1 VSVATSHTAALAR
14 RLVMDEARGL
24 DRSEAVAEAGERAW
38 ERLRLRLIVLI
49 GPEGCD
55 ALFARALALSRS
67 DYPMLAGVHYEAASG
82 YGLTGLRESAREYAP
97 TDVLDALVTATA
109 HFLAVLARLI
119 GADLVLRLVREAWP
133 KLPPEEVD
141 LSGETNE

>member
-1 VSVATSHTAALAR
+1 VSVATLQTAALAR
-14 RLVMDEARGL
+14 RLVMVEARGL
-24 DRSEAVAEAGERAW
+24 DRPEAVAEAGERAW
-38 ERLRLRLIVLI
+38 ERLRRRLITLI

-67 DYPMLAGVHYEAASG
+67 DYPMLAGVHYGAANGS
-82 YGLTGLRESAREYAP
+82 GLTGLREIAHEHAP
-97 TDVLDALVTATA
+97 TDVLDALVTVTA

-133 KLPPEEVD
+133 ELPSEEVD

>member
-1 VSVATSHTAALAR
+1 MSVATLQTAALAR

-24 DRSEAVAEAGERAW
+24 DRPEAMAEAGERAW
-38 ERLRLRLIVLI
+38 ERLRRRLITLI

-82 YGLTGLRESAREYAP
+82 YGLTGLQEIAREYAP
-97 TDVLDALVTATA
+97 TDVLDALVTVTA
-109 HFLAVLARLI
+109 HFLAVLVRLI
-119 GADLVLRLVREAWP
+119 GADLVVRLIREAWP
-133 KLPPEEVD
+133 ELPPEEVD